1 MEQKLFS
8 SPSTDFFADA
18 SEGNAFA
25 GIQFSSGFIEAS
37 EHGIATGTFDFAR
50 QANQVADFSN
60 FLFERQPRQ
69 LLSHLRF
76 HLFGSFKL

>member
-1 MEQKLFS
+1 M
-8 SPSTDFFADA
+8 DFFADA
-18 SEGNAFA
+18 CEGNAFA

-60 FLFERQPRQ
+60 FLTSFVRPRI
-69 LLSHLRF
+69 SPS
-76 HLFGSFKL
+76 GDV